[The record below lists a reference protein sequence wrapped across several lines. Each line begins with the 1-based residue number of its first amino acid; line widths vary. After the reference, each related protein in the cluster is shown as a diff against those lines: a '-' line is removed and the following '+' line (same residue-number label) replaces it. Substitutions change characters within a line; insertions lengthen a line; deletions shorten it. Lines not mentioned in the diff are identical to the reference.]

1 MMITKTLN
9 KFVEK
14 VSPQVYFILIGI
26 WYIVYFV
33 TIVGLAYIDP
43 KYVKTLNMIIQFFI
57 AFVLFVRF
65 NPFQK
70 RITCNRN
77 DRMFVLASCF
87 FLLVNDEFTD
97 YMRTFFQDRIGRLK
111 TFF

>member
-1 MMITKTLN
+1 MTSIN
-9 KFVEK
+9 RVSFFVMGFL
-14 VSPQVYFILIGI
+14 SPLVLARLGSSD
-26 WYIVYFV
+26 IV
-33 TIVGLAYIDP
+33 AP
-43 KYVKTLNMIIQFFI
+43 FI
-57 AFVLFVRF
+57 AFVLFIRF

-97 YMRTFFQDRIGRLK
+97 YMRTFFRDRIDRLK

>member
-1 MMITKTLN
+1 MGLITGQCLSSNLN
-9 KFVEK
+9 C
-14 VSPQVYFILIGI
+14 SIASAALI
-26 WYIVYFV
+26 
-33 TIVGLAYIDP
+33 P
-43 KYVKTLNMIIQFFI
+43 KTLNMIIQFFI
-57 AFVLFVRF
+57 AFVLFIRF

-77 DRMFVLASCF
+77 DRIFILASCF

-97 YMRTFFQDRIGRLK
+97 YMRTFFRDRIDRLK

>member
-43 KYVKTLNMIIQFFI
+43 KYVKTFNMIIQFFI
-57 AFVLFVRF
+57 AFVLFIRF